1 MPSTATILARL
12 HALVDP
18 PVTFTTGA
26 KVYEPDQVDTS
37 DSAKLKRQLLVTC
50 CETLR
55 SQGTVAL
62 DVTATGLASE
72 QAESTLT
79 DDPEGNAFIEIAG
92 LLHLLALKANR

>member
-1 MPSTATILARL
+1 
-12 HALVDP
+12 
-18 PVTFTTGA
+18 
-26 KVYEPDQVDTS
+26 
-37 DSAKLKRQLLVTC
+37 
-50 CETLR
+50 
-55 SQGTVAL
+55 VAL